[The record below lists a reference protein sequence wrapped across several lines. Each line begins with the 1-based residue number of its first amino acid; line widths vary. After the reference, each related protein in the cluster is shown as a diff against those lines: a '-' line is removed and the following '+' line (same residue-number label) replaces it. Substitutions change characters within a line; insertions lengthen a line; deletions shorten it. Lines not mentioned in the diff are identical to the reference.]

1 MKLKKEQREELLRL
15 IKDKP
20 KNMRNTCTHYG
31 VTIQEAQRYMLLAT
45 KKELRKLYDKEKN

>member
-1 MKLKKEQREELLRL
+1 MKLTKQQREELLRL

-20 KNMRNTCTHYG
+20 KNMRNTCNHYG

-45 KKELRKLYDKEKN
+45 KKELKKEYEKEN